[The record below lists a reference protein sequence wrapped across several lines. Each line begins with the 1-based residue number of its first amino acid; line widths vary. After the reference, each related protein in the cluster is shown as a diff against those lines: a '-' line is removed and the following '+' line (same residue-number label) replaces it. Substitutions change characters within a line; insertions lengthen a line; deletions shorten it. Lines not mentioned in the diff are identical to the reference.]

1 MGLWPITTTPAP
13 AQEREESQQ
22 GLGNIDNSSNEVN
35 SKKNNINDYSA
46 NLNMISL
53 HINTL
58 ASSGVLLFGLIVFIV
73 LVRFILRGGFS
84 KMISRILALDCLQL
98 CSCRGQPSP
107 GPPEVPNQEQE
118 PPPAYT
124 PPEVGPGDQGQ
135 VEQQEGSGVSLSNTS
150 LNDIRSAQQSLL
162 DEMVELKSSLKYSK
176 KLSETTI
183 GSIRGMRAEV
193 KDMRDL
199 CRETISESRQTMRQR
214 LMMPPHPTPV
224 GRVYPRVPAPTE
236 NSEYLQEFFN
246 QLLSGDQEVPTG
258 FEYSSDTSEPSES
271 VSLNIQ

>member
-1 MGLWPITTTPAP
+1 MGQGPITTTPAP
-13 AQEREESQQ
+13 SQEREESQQ
-22 GLGNIDNSSNEVN
+22 GVGNIDNSSNEENVR
-35 SKKNNINDYSA
+35 KNTIKEYSA
-46 NLNMISL
+46 NLNMVSF

-58 ASSGVLLFGLIVFIV
+58 AGSGVLLLSLIVFIV
-73 LVRFILRGGFS
+73 LIRWILRGGLT
-84 KMISRILALDCLQL
+84 KMMNGILALDCVQL

-107 GPPEVPNQEQE
+107 GQPEVPSQGQE
-118 PPPAYT
+118 PPPYT
-124 PPEVGPGDQGQ
+124 PPEVGPGDLRQ
-135 VEQQEGSGVSLSNTS
+135 VEQQEGSGGSLSSIS
-150 LNDIRSAQQSLL
+150 LNEIRSAQQALL

-183 GSIRGMRAEV
+183 GSIRGMRTEI

-199 CRETISESRQTMRQR
+199 CRETISESRTRRQR
-214 LMMPPHPTPV
+214 YMIPPHPTPV

-236 NSEYLQEFFN
+236 NSEYLTEFFN

-258 FEYSSDTSEPSES
+258 VEYGSDTSEPSES

>member
-1 MGLWPITTTPAP
+1 
-13 AQEREESQQ
+13 
-22 GLGNIDNSSNEVN
+22 
-35 SKKNNINDYSA
+35 
-46 NLNMISL
+46 MISL

-58 ASSGVLLFGLIVFIV
+58 ASSGVLLFGLIVFII

-84 KMISRILALDCLQL
+84 KMINRILALDCLQL
-98 CSCRGQPSP
+98 CCCRGQQDSP
-107 GPPEVPNQEQE
+107 GPEVRNQELE

-135 VEQQEGSGVSLSNTS
+135 VEQPGGSGGSLSDTS
-150 LNDIRSAQQSLL
+150 LNDIRTAQQSLL
-162 DEMVELKSSLKYSK
+162 DEMQELKSSLKYSK

-214 LMMPPHPTPV
+214 SMMPPHPTPV

-236 NSEYLQEFFN
+236 NTEYLQEFFN

-258 FEYSSDTSEPSES
+258 FEYNSDTSEPSENM
-271 VSLNIQ
+271 SLNIQ

>member
-1 MGLWPITTTPAP
+1 M
-13 AQEREESQQ
+13 
-22 GLGNIDNSSNEVN
+22 
-35 SKKNNINDYSA
+35 
-46 NLNMISL
+46 M
-53 HINTL
+53 
-58 ASSGVLLFGLIVFIV
+58 
-73 LVRFILRGGFS
+73 
-84 KMISRILALDCLQL
+84 SRILALDCLQL

-107 GPPEVPNQEQE
+107 GQPEVPSQEQE

-135 VEQQEGSGVSLSNTS
+135 EEQQEGSGVSLSNTS

-236 NSEYLQEFFN
+236 NSEYLQEFSTNCCLVTKRCQPVSNTVVIPVSHLRVSASTFSKN
-246 QLLSGDQEVPTG
+246 RVHFLCSLSRARTQYLMFKPI
-258 FEYSSDTSEPSES
+258 
-271 VSLNIQ
+271 L